1 MYNWSTNTSKLK
13 QNPQKYAIW
22 KLENLINFGLNGQK
36 INRKQLI
43 KHLPSLNIDPPKKR
57 FLDFLLTSK

>member
-36 INRKQLI
+36 ISRKQLV
-43 KHLPSLNIDPPKKR
+43 KHLPSLNIDPLKKR
-57 FLDFLLTSK
+57 FLDFILTSK